1 MVRIPSYS
9 RRSERETRD
18 ESAETSVDSRRE
30 VDDRTSDYDSRT
42 SDYDSRLGSETT
54 QLDDRPARDDA
65 ASAERAAA
73 LRTADEA
80 EAERTAEAVPAG
92 RRPRASGLAMFGLI
106 LGVAG
111 ALFVLSGTLA
121 GYGIALGALAVLCS
135 LGGMSATSRF
145 HVAGRTDA
153 MLGLL
158 LGLGAVVVGILAVTG
173 TLSWLSPD
181 TDRVGW
187 LRNWLDTNTVN
198 RF

>member
-18 ESAETSVDSRRE
+18 ESAETSVDTGRQ
-30 VDDRTSDYDSRT
+30 VDDRTSDYDSR
-42 SDYDSRLGSETT
+42 LESETT
-54 QLDDRPARDDA
+54 QLDDRPDRADTA
-65 ASAERAAA
+65 ADRAAA
-73 LRTADEA
+73 LHTADEA
-80 EAERTAEAVPAG
+80 EAERTAEAVPEV

-158 LGLGAVVVGILAVTG
+158 LGLGAVVIGILAVTG

>member
-1 MVRIPSYS
+1 VVRIPSYS

-18 ESAETSVDSRRE
+18 ESAETSVDTGRQ
-30 VDDRTSDYDSRT
+30 VDDRTSDYDSR
-42 SDYDSRLGSETT
+42 LESETT
-54 QLDDRPARDDA
+54 QLDDRPDRADTA
-65 ASAERAAA
+65 ADRAAA
-73 LRTADEA
+73 LHTADEA
-80 EAERTAEAVPAG
+80 EAERTAEAVPEV

-158 LGLGAVVVGILAVTG
+158 LGLGAVVIGILAVTG

>member
-1 MVRIPSYS
+1 MDTGRQ
-9 RRSERETRD
+9 
-18 ESAETSVDSRRE
+18 
-30 VDDRTSDYDSRT
+30 VDDRTSDHDRRT
-42 SDYDSRLGSETT
+42 SDYDSRLESETT
-54 QLDDRPARDDA
+54 QLDDRPDRADTA
-65 ASAERAAA
+65 ADRAAA
-73 LRTADEA
+73 LHTADEA
-80 EAERTAEAVPAG
+80 EAERTAEAVPEV

-158 LGLGAVVVGILAVTG
+158 LGLGAVVIGILAVTG